1 MKPEPAHSRRNSW
14 KFCLVFLALAFT
26 PLGLYLGVSG
36 WASGVIKQQHDFS
49 RAEILNKS
57 SAKLSQTSQK
67 KSRHGDAKGRKSG
80 RSLFGFSRYLRSP
93 VKTDS
98 GHSYQI
104 MSIYRRS
111 FRSYTWANKSGLVLL
126 QGEALRVL
134 GALRQVQVLLLRAS
148 FP

>member
-1 MKPEPAHSRRNSW
+1 MKPEPADSRRNSW
-14 KFCLVFLALAFT
+14 KFCLVFLALTFS
-26 PLGLYLGVSG
+26 PIGLYMGVSG
-36 WASGVIKQQHDFS
+36 WANGVIKKQHEAS
-49 RAEILNKS
+49 RAEILEKS
-57 SAKLSQTSQK
+57 SAKFSQTSQK
-67 KSRHGDAKGRKSG
+67 KSRLSDAKGKKSG

-93 VKTDS
+93 VKTES

-111 FRSYTWANKSGLVLL
+111 FRSYTWAKKSGLVFL
-126 QGEALRVL
+126 QEEALRVL